1 MHPSLVLRAL
11 NHANIRSGKLLSE
24 APTYFVIYPP
34 EILPKDTIDSKFA
47 LHDLKFYFSLVLLR
61 FYE

>member
-1 MHPSLVLRAL
+1 MLISEVVSYYLKSP
-11 NHANIRSGKLLSE
+11 RSD
-24 APTYFVIYPP
+24 FVIYPP

-47 LHDLKFYFSLVLLR
+47 LHDLKFYFSLVLLL